1 MTFIIDIFQFHCK
14 SEQKQVKWNE
24 IKRDMC
30 KSDSIFP
37 YLQRGTLLKWL
48 LRSISW
54 WDLSKTM
61 NDDSFEG
68 KISFD

>member
-1 MTFIIDIFQFHCK
+1 
-14 SEQKQVKWNE
+14 
-24 IKRDMC
+24 MC